1 MFSQDLH
8 AEDKLL
14 ILLALD
20 IIDMP
25 ITNLYIND
33 LLLQPG
39 YMNYFNIQI
48 ALGELVENGF
58 IDRIPDGDGIPM
70 YSINEKGKNAFREF
84 SYLLPEGLA
93 TKYEEHIENNKDAVK
108 KMVEVNASVFTAGE
122 NEYFIRCFVRDKGTY
137 TIDLKLPAASREDAN
152 EICKAWR
159 DNSSEIY
166 SEIVKILH
174 KKR

>member
-8 AEDKLL
+8 SEDKLL
-14 ILLALD
+14 VLLALD
-20 IIDMP
+20 ILDMP
-25 ITNLYIND
+25 ITNIYIND

-48 ALGELVENGF
+48 ALNELVESGF

-70 YSINEKGKNAFREF
+70 YSINDNGKKAYREF

-93 TKYEEHIENNKDAVK
+93 TKYEEHIENNKEKVK
-108 KMVEVNASVFTAGE
+108 KMVEVNASVFTAG
-122 NEYFIRCFVRDKGTY
+122 NNDYYVRCYVRDKGTY

-152 EICKAWR
+152 LICKSWR
-159 DNSSEIY
+159 ENSSELY
-166 SEIVKILH
+166 AKIVKILH
-174 KKR
+174 E